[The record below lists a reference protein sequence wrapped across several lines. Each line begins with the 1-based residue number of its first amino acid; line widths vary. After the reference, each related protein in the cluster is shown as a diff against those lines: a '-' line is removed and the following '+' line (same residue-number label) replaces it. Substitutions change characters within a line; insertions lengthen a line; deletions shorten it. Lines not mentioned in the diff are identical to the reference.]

1 MTALTTLYAAHKYMC
16 PGLAKQVKF
25 AFNVKIDS
33 FSFELAKQVK
43 FAFNVKASFSFE
55 LAKQVLI
62 QCKFVLTVKALFY
75 NTGDDILKFVFYEK
89 TWYSFD
95 KPFHN
100 TTFCIFWLL

>member
-43 FAFNVKASFSFE
+43 FAFNVKIDSFSFE
-55 LAKQVLI
+55 LAKQVMI
-62 QCKFVLTVKALFY
+62 QFKFVLTVKALFSFELAKQVM
-75 NTGDDILKFVFYEK
+75 IRVKFVFYERNLV
-89 TWYSFD
+89 F
-95 KPFHN
+95 
-100 TTFCIFWLL
+100 I